1 VCFTI
6 PGKSQFRPGASA
18 VPAIGTPGEL
28 EHVEEVKLEMSV
40 GEEAVREV
48 VAAIRNTHP
57 YEEVVVDVYKLE
69 DF

>member
-1 VCFTI
+1 M
-6 PGKSQFRPGASA
+6 
-18 VPAIGTPGEL
+18 PAIGTPGEL